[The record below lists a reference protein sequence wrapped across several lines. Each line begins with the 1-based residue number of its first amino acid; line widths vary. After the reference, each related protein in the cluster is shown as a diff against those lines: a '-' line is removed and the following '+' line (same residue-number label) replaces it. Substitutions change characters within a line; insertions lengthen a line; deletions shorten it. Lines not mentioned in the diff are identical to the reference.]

1 VTPESP
7 GEAEFRSRFTLP
19 VALAGSVLLA
29 AVLRFWGLA
38 FSSSAPYA
46 RPDEELFID
55 TGFRYFDQIDPTE
68 RLKTGWPDG
77 FFLITHWLQRLE
89 AFVLG
94 IVWKPEINLGCLYAV
109 NPGAVAVMPRGFSA
123 LADVAACLVVGLIA
137 RRLAP
142 AGLKGAALVFGVLAL
157 GCNYLAARDAHF
169 GVSDATLLLAI
180 TLTLYALVRALQEDP
195 RWLLGAG
202 AAAGAGFAIKYSAAG
217 LLVPCVL
224 AGIGCLRQARDR
236 KVAVAA
242 WALGAIGAAALAFVA
257 LSPNVLSVPGAFW
270 SGLFLH
276 TARFQQGSVAAYL
289 LDPSTQFPPGWI
301 FHFTVTLPVAFGVV
315 GLLLALAGLGL
326 TWRSDRPSDR
336 QSARWIA
343 AVLCS
348 SVLAFLLEVATVR
361 MLFVRYAAPM
371 LPALAVGLAVSLTWA
386 IERAR
391 RRWPERPDLVRAA
404 VVVLALAALLPPVVR
419 TVQFDHLLSQPDTRD
434 LASQWLVAQG
444 PEATVVTQGMFTEIH
459 VLEAQ
464 ALAACEP
471 VVPPWL
477 FHKVPVLPGHY
488 KDWPAFVAGGPK
500 DWIRIAWEAQGRYL
514 SGFSPPPQSAQFA
527 TESQGVL
534 ECGRYARLESSP
546 LDPRCFT
553 VEKVFSPGALAC
565 GTYLDLFDSFYV
577 PYSGFKG
584 QERPGPEVRI
594 FRNRCL

>member
-1 VTPESP
+1 VSPESP
-7 GEAEFRSRFTLP
+7 GESEFRTRFILP
-19 VALAGSVLLA
+19 VALAGSLLLTV
-29 AVLRFWGLA
+29 VLRFWGLA

-109 NPGAVAVMPRGFSA
+109 NPGAVAVVPRGFSA
-123 LADVAACLVVGLIA
+123 LADSVACLLVGLIA

-142 AGLKGAALVFGVLAL
+142 AGLKSAALLFGVLAL

-169 GVSDATLLLAI
+169 AVSDASLLLTI

-195 RWLLGAG
+195 RWLIGAG

-217 LLVPCVL
+217 LFVPCLL
-224 AGIGCLRQARDR
+224 AGIGCWVRARDNR
-236 KVAVAA
+236 RRVLV
-242 WALGAIGAAALAFVA
+242 WALGAVGAALLAFVL
-257 LSPNVLSVPGAFW
+257 LSPNVLTVPGAFW
-270 SGLFLH
+270 SGLLSH
-276 TARFQQGSVAAYL
+276 QARFNQGSIQGYL
-289 LDPSTQFPPGWI
+289 LDPSAELPLGWI
-301 FHFTVTLPVAFGVV
+301 FHLKVTLPVAFGMV
-315 GLLLALAGLGL
+315 GLLLAFTGLWL
-326 TWRSDRPSDR
+326 TWRSD
-336 QSARWIA
+336 RWIA

-348 SVLAFLLEVATVR
+348 CVVVFFLEVATVR

-371 LPALAVGLAVSLTWA
+371 VPALTVGLALALTQGLG
-386 IERAR
+386 EAR
-391 RRWPERPDLVRAA
+391 RRWPGPRA
-404 VVVLALAALLPPVVR
+404 LALTAILSLAALLPPALR
-419 TVQFDHLLSQPDTRD
+419 TVQFDHILSQPDTRD
-434 LASQWLVAQG
+434 LAGQWLVDQG
-444 PEATVVTQGMFTEIH
+444 PEATVVTQGMFVEIH
-459 VLEAQ
+459 ALEAQ
-464 ALAACEP
+464 ALVACEP

-477 FHKVPVLPGHY
+477 FRKVPVLPGHF
-488 KDWPAFVAGGPK
+488 KDWQAFVDGGPSNWVK
-500 DWIRIAWEAQGRYL
+500 IAWEAQGRYL
-514 SGFSPPPQSAQFA
+514 SGFSPPPQSARFV

-553 VEKVFSPGALAC
+553 VEKIFSPGALAC
-565 GTYLDLFDSFYV
+565 GAYLDIFDSFYV
-577 PYSGFKG
+577 PYSSFEG
-584 QERPGPEVRI
+584 QQRPGPEVRI